1 VPVSSNRLRY
11 SAKEHAMS
19 RSLLFAS
26 DLSQENRAAFA
37 RALRL
42 AHEQG
47 AALSALHVLDPYLPH
62 RTLHDLE
69 QAVSDDISA
78 TLTDLREDYAL
89 AMPPLMI
96 QTVVGEPHAEI
107 VREAH
112 ERQAS
117 LIVLGMHRKRGQ
129 KELLQGTTMM
139 RVLRSAPC
147 PVVVAFT
154 PPTQSWRHIVVPID
168 FSLTARQT
176 LKEALI
182 RFPEAQITL
191 LHAWSLPGER
201 ELGNQA
207 FYAQWRDHE
216 VNRLRTALDNEVD
229 SLMDELQGV
238 PDTQLVLEP
247 GNPCDV
253 LGDYIKRHSPDLVML
268 GSRSRPQ
275 QPNPLTEM
283 LLSEPH
289 CDVMICRPW

>member
-1 VPVSSNRLRY
+1 
-11 SAKEHAMS
+11 MS

-89 AMPPLMI
+89 AVPPLMI

>member
-1 VPVSSNRLRY
+1 
-11 SAKEHAMS
+11 MS

-26 DLSQENRAAFA
+26 DLSQENRGAFA

-89 AMPPLMI
+89 AMPQLMI